1 MSLLSRGSPQ
11 ETCLAVR
18 TNDTGRTKFETVCL
32 DRLSELPIQSPKRE
46 CTCLLKS
53 NALIRSN
60 QWKIR
65 PRIIAILLRGKGIL
79 VGT

>member
-1 MSLLSRGSPQ
+1 MSLLSRVSPQ

-18 TNDTGRTKFETVCL
+18 ANDTSSTKFETVCL
-32 DRLSELPIQSPKRE
+32 DRLSELLIQSSKRE

-53 NALIRSN
+53 NAWIRSN

-65 PRIIAILLRGKGIL
+65 PCIIAILLRGKGIL
-79 VGT
+79 LGT